1 MPKFAY
7 VGRFSDSG
15 SRNSFYKMKKS
26 RYGFKSFPNK
36 ELADFAYSVQNAL
49 SAENLAPKVYSPV
62 SKIRIPNYI
71 TVSRNGKL
79 STRTEMVLSE
89 WGYLTE
95 IAKPYSCEN
104 WEEDCCGD
112 CAWNSCCKNYQPI
125 QDLLAGISD
134 MGLHYTDCHEG
145 NLGWVTR
152 KGKKVLVVIDVGRE
166 SIGEIDTGRYKEVS
180 DHCYY
185 YCDYNGAY

>member
-1 MPKFAY
+1 MKTEFAY

-36 ELADFAYSVQNAL
+36 ELADFAHSVQNAL

-95 IAKPYSCEN
+95 IAKLYACDEDCYG
-104 WEEDCCGD
+104 DCCGD
-112 CAWNSCCKNYQPI
+112 CAWNNCCKNHQSI
-125 QDLLAGISD
+125 LDLLADISD

-152 KGKKVLVVIDVGRE
+152 RGKKVLVVIDVGRE
-166 SIGEIDTGRYKEVS
+166 SIGEIDTGRYNEVS
-180 DHCYY
+180 DHCY
-185 YCDYNGAY
+185 DYDGAY